1 MAKKEEATVVQI
13 AKIKKKVVHVK
24 LIGDSPLIMHAWST
38 KAKLMLL
45 DAQQGKKKGKT
56 KDFKNPVRDFIDS
69 MYWISGKP
77 DLPDNA
83 TEEQC
88 EVAFNK
94 AIADGA
100 RFGFPC
106 TAFKQAGNSAA
117 YRAGLVKNQM
127 GLRAAYYIE
136 PNDGEFIE
144 IHGDTPI
151 MREDM
156 VRIGQGVADIRYRAE
171 FRNWW
176 CEFNVVYSEQFG
188 YDLSSIISVI
198 DMGGTACGIGEWRP
212 EKDGAFGTYHVCAE

>member
-1 MAKKEEATVVQI
+1 MPKKEETAVVQI

-69 MYWISGKP
+69 MYWLSGKP

-88 EVAFNK
+88 EIAFNK
-94 AIADGA
+94 AISEGA

-127 GLRAAYYIE
+127 GLRATYYIE
-136 PNDGEFIE
+136 PNDG
-144 IHGDTPI
+144 
-151 MREDM
+151 
-156 VRIGQGVADIRYRAE
+156 V
-171 FRNWW
+171 
-176 CEFNVVYSEQFG
+176 
-188 YDLSSIISVI
+188 
-198 DMGGTACGIGEWRP
+198 EWRDDIAA
-212 EKDGAFGTYHVCAE
+212 EEWQKQQARHLINCICSCQGKCNVFTYHSS